1 MTRPRLAALC
11 LLTGLLSMAAGSG
24 EAGTIASRELASPTL
39 NRPLVYNVYLP
50 TGYESSGLRYPLL
63 YLIHGNG
70 ADQNEWVVKGK
81 IQATVDALIARGDI
95 PPVIIVMPAMGS
107 TWCVDRKENAETAF
121 LKDLMPEIEK
131 SFRTIARREGRVI
144 GGESM
149 GGYCSLR
156 FSLKYPELFQ
166 AAALMSP
173 AIYDPEPP
181 ATSSARRVG
190 VFGAQAYDPAVWK
203 ELNYPTLWEGFLK
216 KNLRLPMYINSGDDD
231 DFEIESEATRLYSL
245 LRHNKQMAELR
256 IVNGKHEWPVWQSTI
271 GDALKYV
278 LGFAR
283 WPEGSN

>member
-1 MTRPRLAALC
+1 MIRARLFGGLALVAALSC
-11 LLTGLLSMAAGSG
+11 AASLV
-24 EAGTIASRELASPTL
+24 EAGTIASREFASPTL
-39 NRPLVYNVYLP
+39 NRSFVYNVYLP
-50 TGYESSGLRYPLL
+50 TGYESSGLRYPVL
-63 YLIHGNG
+63 YLIHGNSG
-70 ADQNEWVVKGK
+70 DQNDWVVKGK
-81 IQATVDALIARGDI
+81 IQATADALIASGDI

-131 SFRTIARREGRVI
+131 SFRTIARRDGRSV
-144 GGESM
+144 GGLSM

-156 FSLKYPELFQ
+156 FALKYPELFQ
-166 AAALMSP
+166 SAALLSP

-181 ATSSARRVG
+181 QTSSARRVG

-203 ELNYPTLWEGFLK
+203 ELNYPILWDGFLK

-256 IVNGKHEWPVWQSTI
+256 IVNGKHEWPVWETTI
-271 GDALKYV
+271 GDAMKYS
-278 LGFAR
+278 LGFVR
-283 WPEGSN
+283 WPEMGK